1 MFGRD
6 IIKLWVWHRNLTQLL
21 AQGRRQLSSHWR
33 RAGPALPV
41 TIDRGK
47 LTPDSDIRFWC
58 CYSSRGFSRSTVWK
72 SDSLSLQAPSMQ
84 DLQTAITN
92 NPALSTDPCLWALS
106 TGPALS
112 QWLPPLCSPGF
123 LTYFLLTPL
132 CYHDLFVFFLILFLL
147 CWPLFAALDKMS
159 HIPCPRK

>member
-1 MFGRD
+1 MTIKYILFTFFSSEKLFLKTTCYLLVQMFGPD
-6 IIKLWVWHRNLTQLL
+6 IVKLWVWRRNLTQLL

-72 SDSLSLQAPSMQ
+72 SDFFSLQAPSMQ
-84 DLQTAITN
+84 DLQTATMN
-92 NPALSTDPCLWALS
+92 NPALSTDVVTDSVSELSVLAL
-106 TGPALS
+106 LS
-112 QWLPPLCSPGF
+112 PNGF
-123 LTYFLLTPL
+123 HPSVLQ
-132 CYHDLFVFFLILFLL
+132 VF
-147 CWPLFAALDKMS
+147 
-159 HIPCPRK
+159 